1 MDTPSLVSVLLFF
14 LTLPAIGVA
23 YLLVRAARMTYYRR
37 LLGKR
42 WTGRRLSGGRENW
55 TLHSADGQTLDRVKR
70 TPAGRW
76 KTEWGREFSKLVE
89 AAKWVESKHS
99 K

>member
-1 MDTPSLVSVLLFF
+1 MDSQGLVSFLLF
-14 LTLPAIGVA
+14 LLALPALGLV
-23 YLLVRAARMTYYRR
+23 YLLGRAARMAYYRR

-42 WTGRRLSGGRENW
+42 WTGRRSGGRESW
-55 TLHSADGQTLDRVKR
+55 TLQSPEGQSLDRVKR

-76 KTEWGREFSKLVE
+76 KTEWGREFTKLLE
-89 AAKWVESKHS
+89 AAKWIESKHS